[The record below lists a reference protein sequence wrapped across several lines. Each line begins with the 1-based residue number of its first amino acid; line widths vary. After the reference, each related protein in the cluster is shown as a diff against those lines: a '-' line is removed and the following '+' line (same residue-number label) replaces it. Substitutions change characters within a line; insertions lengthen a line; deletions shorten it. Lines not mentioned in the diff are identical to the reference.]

1 MEQIISQDL
10 NLIQWLVLAFIQ
22 GITEYLPV
30 SSSAHLILVSK
41 VMQWP
46 DQGLIMDIAAHG
58 GSLLAVLWY
67 FKEEVQKLFKGE
79 NWTLFN
85 KLALASIPLAL
96 AGGLLAGQI
105 EDKLRAPNIIST
117 VIALSS
123 LLFGLLL
130 YLSDRKQKKAQL
142 ENKVQKNEI
151 NLKQAITIG
160 IAQILALIPGASRSG
175 VTMTAAMAM
184 GFNRE
189 KAARFSFLLAIPA
202 LLMTT
207 SYGFLKVIQQPQDYN
222 VLGVLVVFLVSF
234 LASLISIKLFLKLI
248 ETIPMSFYLFY
259 RVLLAVLVIWFVA

>member
-1 MEQIISQDL
+1 MDYIVQQDL
-10 NLIQWLVLAFIQ
+10 SIIQWLVLAFIQ

-41 VMQWP
+41 VMNWT

-67 FKEEVQKLFKGE
+67 FKQELVKLFKGE

-85 KLALASIPLAL
+85 KLAIASIPLAI
-96 AGGLLAGQI
+96 AGGLLASQI
-105 EDKLRAPNIIST
+105 EENLRAPQLIST
-117 VIALSS
+117 VIAISS
-123 LLFGLLL
+123 IFFGLLL
-130 YLSDRKQKKAQL
+130 FLSDKKQKTINSQG
-142 ENKVQKNEI
+142 NNRDI
-151 NLKQAITIG
+151 NLKQAIGIG
-160 IAQILALIPGASRSG
+160 LAQVFALIPGASRSG

-222 VLGVLVVFLVSF
+222 IVGVLVVFLVSF
-234 LASLISIKLFLKLI
+234 LSSLLSIKLFLKLI
-248 ETIPMSFYLFY
+248 ETIPMSFYLVY
-259 RVLLAVLVIWFVA
+259 RIFLAVFVLWFVV